1 MEVRTDTIL
10 DIPSRP
16 DHLIGRESLLET
28 IIDRLSDRH
37 QKILA
42 IWGPPGIGKT
52 TLAIHISYNPKILK
66 RYPDGILW
74 ARLGVGS
81 PIPLIQARWATALG
95 RDLSRYG
102 NYDDRCRV
110 LNHWIRDRSFLFVI
124 DNLADVD
131 SLQYLQCGG
140 PKSGYLVIT
149 REESLAARISGGN
162 RVVQLSELD
171 DDAIQELIVQ
181 YFPDFRLIAE
191 ENRLVL
197 TSLSHGN
204 PLAAKIL
211 AGCLRESKQV
221 EQCIQQIKTRSRD
234 ITDLEQSLLAIIS
247 SSIEILP
254 GKIQQKYFNL
264 GVFAPEPESFSEEA
278 AQFITGLNQKSLVN
292 LHQHN
297 LIDRAGKSITVTQ
310 PVADLLIQYTPPE
323 SFEKFNEYYSKR
335 IRDRSFDLV
344 EFAHSYGQIKS
355 MLQRMGD
362 NEERLDLLLALS
374 GRMGEFG
381 LWEDMIDWGIQSL
394 SAAVHRERNHELGML
409 CNLLGKSYSVTGEKA
424 VAAEYYELAL
434 TALEKSQDESS
445 LAVTL
450 NNLGVIS
457 TLLDR
462 PEEAV
467 KYLQRAVDICEKIG
481 NQDVLANSLNNLGKV
496 YADAGNP
503 KQALGYYQRA
513 LPIFIASGNKEG
525 ECTIRSNL
533 AIVHWNLDSLR
544 EAEEELRKAITLEK
558 ELGIPGVDRDE
569 ALLDEIHRTLSTPRI
584 LRWIW
589 PFD

>member
-1 MEVRTDTIL
+1 
-10 DIPSRP
+10 
-16 DHLIGRESLLET
+16 
-28 IIDRLSDRH
+28 
-37 QKILA
+37 
-42 IWGPPGIGKT
+42 
-52 TLAIHISYNPKILK
+52 
-66 RYPDGILW
+66 
-74 ARLGVGS
+74 
-81 PIPLIQARWATALG
+81 
-95 RDLSRYG
+95 
-102 NYDDRCRV
+102 
-110 LNHWIRDRSFLFVI
+110 
-124 DNLADVD
+124 
-131 SLQYLQCGG
+131 
-140 PKSGYLVIT
+140 
-149 REESLAARISGGN
+149 
-162 RVVQLSELD
+162 
-171 DDAIQELIVQ
+171 
-181 YFPDFRLIAE
+181 
-191 ENRLVL
+191 
-197 TSLSHGN
+197 
-204 PLAAKIL
+204 
-211 AGCLRESKQV
+211 
-221 EQCIQQIKTRSRD
+221 
-234 ITDLEQSLLAIIS
+234 
-247 SSIEILP
+247 
-254 GKIQQKYFNL
+254 
-264 GVFAPEPESFSEEA
+264 
-278 AQFITGLNQKSLVN
+278 
-292 LHQHN
+292 
-297 LIDRAGKSITVTQ
+297 
-310 PVADLLIQYTPPE
+310 
-323 SFEKFNEYYSKR
+323 
-335 IRDRSFDLV
+335 
-344 EFAHSYGQIKS
+344 
-355 MLQRMGD
+355 MGD